1 MTTMLLFL
9 AVSFF
14 GGIALAHKPVKYRWW
29 LALGLSIYMCYAYLY
44 GGAQF

>member
-14 GGIALAHKPVKYRWW
+14 GGIALADKPVKYRWA
-29 LALGLSIYMCYAYLY
+29 LAIGLAAYMCYAYLL